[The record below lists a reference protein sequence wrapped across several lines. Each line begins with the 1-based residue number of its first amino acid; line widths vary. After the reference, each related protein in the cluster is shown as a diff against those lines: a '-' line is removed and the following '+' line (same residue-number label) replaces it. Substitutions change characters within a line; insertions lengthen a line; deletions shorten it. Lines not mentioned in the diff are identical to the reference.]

1 MNQKEMEIIVKRLMR
16 RSRKTASAVFT
27 PFPVS
32 SFGPLNYMFPARG
45 VIRKLVSDVDE
56 MPKDGVDIV
65 LEITTEDNV
74 FINRISTKKR
84 LVSDLNYDVLVG
96 DRVKITIIPT
106 NSEQEVGDY
115 WISLLWIPHKSEV
128 DVMKFMISEL
138 DKLEESYASEDQ
150 EG

>member
-1 MNQKEMEIIVKRLMR
+1 MNQKEMEVIVKRLMR

-45 VIRKLVSDVDE
+45 VIKKIVADVDE
-56 MPKDGVDIV
+56 MPKDGVDVV

-74 FINRISTKKR
+74 FINRISAKKK

-106 NSEQEVGDY
+106 NSEQEVADY
-115 WISLLWIPHKSEV
+115 WISFLWIPHKSEV
-128 DVMKFMISEL
+128 DVMKFLVSEL
-138 DKLEESYASEDQ
+138 DKLEDDYASED
-150 EG
+150 